1 MIKPILLVFILST
14 LFISFIKS
22 DEKSSEKISEEI
34 NFEKQ
39 KEKRIRADIEQL
51 KKEIKENDLFV
62 KSKKIS

>member
-22 DEKSSEKISEEI
+22 EENHLKKISEEI

-39 KEKRIRADIEQL
+39 KREK
-51 KKEIKENDLFV
+51 N
-62 KSKKIS
+62 KSRY